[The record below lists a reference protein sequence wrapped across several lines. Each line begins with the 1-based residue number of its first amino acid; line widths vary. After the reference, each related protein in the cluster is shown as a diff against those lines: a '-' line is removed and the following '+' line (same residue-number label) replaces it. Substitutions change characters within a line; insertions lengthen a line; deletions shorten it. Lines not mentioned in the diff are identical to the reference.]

1 MKKRLRIRF
10 LLASLALILISL
22 PFVFNAALQSAAT
35 LENDMAKSIASSF
48 EGMPKDA
55 LNQVISRSKEKEEGS
70 RVDIQLINEESRTQN
85 PSFHDHEGNRYEVK
99 SHPISYREI
108 FFSLG
113 KSILAFLLF
122 MALFSVLLARR
133 LYRAALRPFR
143 SMASYL
149 ASLTR
154 GDYSVEAPPIEEEEA
169 LADLLGTPE
178 DRRVFA
184 DQLREIRENEN
195 MRRQFTANISHELK
209 SPLTSIIG
217 YAEMMESGKVDKED
231 SLRFASIIRKEGDR
245 LLTIIDQVI
254 QLSKFDTGMAY
265 MNHLEEFNLTEI
277 IGYELANRTDYALE
291 HGVDLSAR
299 VLSIENPEDSP
310 VENLEEPPAVD
321 GFKDSLWTSL
331 EPGADQPAIYMTGNR
346 RMIEEIVDNLISNA
360 IKYAGKDHAQAEV
373 KLSEDENWIHL
384 TVKDN
389 GIGISEE
396 DQGHIFERFFV
407 VNAART
413 KTDKDGTGLG
423 LSLVKH
429 SVAIHKGWI
438 KLESTLG
445 KGSRF
450 TIGLPKDPKNGR
462 TNYTRDEFFI
472 ETGARNK
479 KGENNENAGT

>member
-1 MKKRLRIRF
+1 MKNKLRIRF

-22 PFVFNAALQSAAT
+22 PFVFHAALQSASSLEGNMVQSVAT
-35 LENDMAKSIASSF
+35 GL
-48 EGMPKDA
+48 EGMPKEA
-55 LNQVISRSKEKEEGS
+55 LDQVVRKSQEETEGPG
-70 RVDIQLINEESRTQN
+70 VVIQAIQEGTKTQN
-85 PSFHDHEGNRYEVK
+85 PSFYDREGNRYEVQ
-99 SHPISYREI
+99 SRPIRYQDL

-113 KSILAFLLF
+113 KSILIFLAF
-122 MALFSVLLARR
+122 MVLFSILLTRQ

-178 DRRVFA
+178 DRKLFA

-217 YAEMMESGKVDKED
+217 YAEMIESGKVDEED
-231 SLRFASIIRKEGDR
+231 NLRFASIIRKEGSR

-265 MNHLEEFNLTEI
+265 MNHLEEFNLTEV
-277 IGYELANRTDYALE
+277 IGTELAGRRDYALD
-291 HGVDLSAR
+291 HGVDLRAR
-299 VLSIENPEDSP
+299 VLSIETPQESP
-310 VENLEEPPAVD
+310 DTGRNQP
-321 GFKDSLWTSL
+321 LWTTL
-331 EPGADQPAIYMTGNR
+331 EPGADQPPIYMTGNR

-360 IKYAGKDHAQAEV
+360 IKYAGSDNARAEV

-384 TVKDN
+384 QVKDN

-396 DQGHIFERFFV
+396 DQGHVFERFFV

-438 KLESTLG
+438 KLESSLG
-445 KGSRF
+445 RGSKF

-462 TNYTRDEFFI
+462 SNHTRDEFFI

-479 KGENNENAGT
+479 KGDNDENAAT